1 MAVDIDNTPLKQGDT
16 VICILSSIIIAPY
29 CKNPYKRPSLIA
41 KKKRKPI
48 TIEESDTVDD
58 IAIKKYNS
66 SVRDAR
72 LVRDEIVGKNTIKA
86 LNPDKKRLSMQWYK
100 VKEVSG
106 NHISFYPTSDDS
118 RTRHFHPANKFK
130 KVIKSK

>member
-41 KKKRKPI
+41 KKKRKL
-48 TIEESDTVDD
+48 IEIKDSDTVDD
-58 IAIKKYNS
+58 IAIKIYNNS
-66 SVRDAR
+66 MRDAR
-72 LVRDEIVGKNTIKA
+72 LVRDEIVGENTIRL
-86 LNPDKKRLSMQWYK
+86 LNPQKKRLTMQWYK

-106 NHISFYPTSDDS
+106 NHICFYPTSDDI

-130 KVIKSK
+130 KVIKLK

>member
-1 MAVDIDNTPLKQGDT
+1 MTTDIDNNPIKEGDT

-29 CKNPYKRPSLIA
+29 CKNPYKRPTLIA
-41 KKKRKPI
+41 KKKRNPI
-48 TIEESDTVDD
+48 DIEEGDTADD
-58 IAIKKYNS
+58 IAIKQYNNS
-66 SVRDAR
+66 MRDAR
-72 LVRDEIVGKNTIKA
+72 LFRDEIVGKNTIKL
-86 LNPDKKRLSMQWYK
+86 LNPNKTGLTMQWYK

-106 NHISFYPTSDDS
+106 NYISFYPTSNDS

>member
-1 MAVDIDNTPLKQGDT
+1 MTTDIDNNPIKEGDT

-29 CKNPYKRPSLIA
+29 CKNPYKRPTLIA
-41 KKKRKPI
+41 KKKRNPI
-48 TIEESDTVDD
+48 DIEEGDTADD
-58 IAIKKYNS
+58 IAIKQYNNS
-66 SVRDAR
+66 MRDAR
-72 LVRDEIVGKNTIKA
+72 LFRDEIVGKNTIKL
-86 LNPDKKRLSMQWYK
+86 LNPNKKGLTMQWYK

-106 NHISFYPTSDDS
+106 NYISFYPTSNDS